1 MSNRYPFTQK
11 RLSES
16 VILRKFSRDV
26 SETMLEWHRDRQDRV
41 VEVIHGDGWMFQ
53 RDNSIP
59 IQINEGSTF
68 KIRANEWHRV
78 IKGKSDLIIKITEAK
93 DQNKDGKNDFDD
105 VRIARMKASGMSDK
119 EIRKDHPDLYE
130 IEIQEK
136 AKASDNPQYAAGR
149 SASNQACLD
158 AAVNAYNKAKDT
170 PGKED
175 DQAAIKRREKCAEGK
190 SPVRL
195 SESQLRVMIND
206 AVEEAKLD
214 ALLNEIEDQINER
227 KRKKRRKSK
236 RRKKKKSGSRKLSKA
251 VKKSLDKKA
260 DRRCLTR
267 GSVYAEF
274 RAGLGAYYTSGSRK
288 GMAPHQWAHA
298 RVNSANP
305 SKKWAKV
312 KKRKKCP
319 KKKKK

>member
-11 RLSES
+11 RLSEN

-59 IQINEGSTF
+59 VQISEGSTF

-78 IKGKSDLIIKITEAK
+78 IKGKGDLIVKITESK
-93 DQNKDGKNDFDD
+93 KKKPDGM
-105 VRIARMKASGMSDK
+105 RS
-119 EIRKDHPDLYE
+119 IRKGADSNPKVTKMDFLPDEVLDDIADE
-130 IEIQEK
+130 IDE
-136 AKASDNPQYAAGR
+136 AASDNPQYAAGR

-170 PGKED
+170 PGKKD

-206 AVEEAKLD
+206 ALEEIKLD
-214 ALLNEIEDQINER
+214 TLLNEIEDQINER
-227 KRKKRRKSK
+227 KRKKKG
-236 RRKKKKSGSRKLSKA
+236 KKKTKKSGSRKLSKA

-260 DRRCLTR
+260 DKRCLTR
-267 GSVYAEF
+267 GSVYSEF
-274 RAGLGAYYTSGSRK
+274 RKGLGAYYTSGSRK
-288 GMAPHQWAHA
+288 GMSAHQWAHA

-305 SKKWAKV
+305 SKKWAVV